1 MGMPKSTAEYTAAV
15 VALNKKIKAY
25 NLSPTRE
32 TLQAI
37 IEQLVKITNG
47 SMVGNRAYHGYIGEL
62 KMLDRDMVPLF
73 QRGLNVIYGGRL
85 NPAKKKDGL
94 ILPYGE
100 VDQWKAI
107 VTAWQRGDP
116 GTPTAPSYYTDKD
129 ISNKDKLTLAN
140 MSIAQK
146 EVMEY
151 LTKYLRQDRDD
162 RFREP
167 LLQRTSSGSAEQAAE
182 QAAES
187 AAAQKR
193 ALLAKVAVSE
203 EVQEQVLAAL
213 TSEEGSDR
221 KLQGEIETA
230 NAKIER
236 HEAELGNLQRE
247 NELLRKDET
256 NHSEAIS
263 KLNAV
268 HAAGEA
274 QLRRQRDELKT
285 QLEAIEEEAK
295 GVRQAMAE
303 QSSTFKAKTASTA
316 ESARILQYELTKR
329 ATAAESE
336 IVRVRAE
343 LTAKERELSAKESE
357 RTDQNK
363 LSTQE
368 IQKLQGELEKVK
380 ALQAENTQQVT
391 KATQQVIAATA
402 ELDDL
407 RESLGE
413 AERNLALSRTANDD
427 LVEEAADND
436 AALLDARQVASDLQ
450 QQLDDAVKL
459 HTAELSA
466 SQDSFETL
474 SKTIAAIY
482 LLRDRLKGP
491 MKTRN
496 EVLYKIFNTKQ
507 GPYENNEARLEAG
520 KNAVQIFNAKLSDL
534 PTVEEILKEVE
545 ERQREAISNPNANG
559 GGASAAEDISKPEA
573 ESGGGSAAAA
583 ATDASGGKPKSS
595 AGGGGGKTGL
605 APRWAPLRF

>member
-1 MGMPKSTAEYTAAV
+1 MNRVGMPVKTTAEYRAAV
-15 VALNKKIKAY
+15 VALTRKITAY

-47 SMVGNRAYHGYIGEL
+47 SMVGNRAYHAYIGEL

-100 VDQWKAI
+100 VDQWQAI
-107 VTAWQRGDP
+107 VRAYQRGDP
-116 GTPTAPSYYTDKD
+116 GTPTAPSYKTDKD
-129 ISNKDKLTLAN
+129 IKLKDKLTLAN

-162 RFREP
+162 KFREP
-167 LLQRTSSGSAEQAAE
+167 LLQPTSSGSAEQAAE

-213 TSEEGSDR
+213 TSEEGLDR

-247 NELLRKDET
+247 NEMLRKDET

-274 QLRRQRDELKT
+274 ELKRQRDELKT

-303 QSSTFKAKTASTA
+303 QSSTFKATTASTA
-316 ESARILQYELTKR
+316 ESARILQDELTKR

-343 LTAKERELSAKESE
+343 LTAKESE

-427 LVEEAADND
+427 LVEEAANND

-474 SKTIAAIY
+474 NKTIAAIY

-520 KNAVQIFNAKLSDL
+520 KNAVQIFNAKLSEL
-534 PTVEEILKEVE
+534 PTVDEILKEVE